1 MELMKLEIELLED
14 RAVPGLLTIVPVA
27 KVLSGDSYTHF
38 LPRAPNVGL
47 TIAQGHSGGVVSW
60 TPTK

>member
-27 KVLSGDSYTHF
+27 SVVSSDSYIVK
-38 LPRAPNVGL
+38 LPFAPNVGL
-47 TIAQGHSGGVVSW
+47 TIAQGHSGVVTW
-60 TPTK
+60 TPST